1 MAASALR
8 AESTLSPTLAFQWT
22 QAAEGDQ
29 ENPPHGLNLNE
40 IEFLLNLTN
49 NLVRFLAKV

>member
-1 MAASALR
+1 MSR
-8 AESTLSPTLAFQWT
+8 NGCKCSESRIHTFSHSGLQW
-22 QAAEGDQ
+22 
-29 ENPPHGLNLNE
+29 NGLNLNE